1 MLDGRR
7 IAACGTVL
15 VLAAGVIAAS
25 LPQAPSTGLRG
36 PYLGQT
42 PPGEAPARFAPEI
55 LKGDL
60 HSAPAFTPD
69 GKEVYW
75 ALQGAK
81 VFTMRLENGFWTQP
95 ERVAFSASMTD
106 YRDPFIAPS
115 GASLFFLSKGRLPNS
130 RLPEKEN
137 IWRVR
142 RTPTGWAAPQPL
154 SEEVNAHDL
163 HWQVSVDNDGDMYF
177 TSRNTG
183 CEDIYRSRYVDG
195 RHLRPERLSDS
206 VNTDD
211 QCETTPYIAPDRSY
225 LIFSRWDLNNGSAPM
240 RLHISY
246 ADGKGGW
253 SRAVPIDQVP
263 YGLCPLVSP
272 DGKYLFFLSS
282 PQGVSWMSAGFIR
295 QLRQGGVR

>member
-1 MLDGRR
+1 MRTLMV
-7 IAACGTVL
+7 TVL
-15 VLAAGVIAAS
+15 VLAGRVGAPTVPSAAS
-25 LPQAPSTGLRG
+25 VGLSG
-36 PYLGQT
+36 PYLGQA
-42 PPGEAPARFAPEI
+42 PPGEVPARFAPEI

-60 HSAPAFTPD
+60 HSAPAFAPD
-69 GKEVYW
+69 GNEVYW
-75 ALQGAK
+75 ALQGGK
-81 VFTMRLENGFWTQP
+81 VLRMKLENGSWSQP

-115 GASLFFLSKGRLPNS
+115 GARLFFLSKGRLPNS

-137 IWRVR
+137 IWSVQ
-142 RTPTGWAAPQPL
+142 RTRTGWGEPRPL
-154 SEEVNAHDL
+154 SEEVNAHEL
-163 HWQVSVDNDGDMYF
+163 HWQVSVDNDGDIYF

-183 CEDIYRSRYVDG
+183 CEDIYRSRYVNG

-225 LIFSRWDLNNGSAPM
+225 LIFSRWDRNNSSAPI

-253 SRAVPIDQVP
+253 SKAVLIDQVP

-282 PQGVSWMSAGFIR
+282 PQGVSWVSAGFIGR
-295 QLRQGGVR
+295 PRQGGVR